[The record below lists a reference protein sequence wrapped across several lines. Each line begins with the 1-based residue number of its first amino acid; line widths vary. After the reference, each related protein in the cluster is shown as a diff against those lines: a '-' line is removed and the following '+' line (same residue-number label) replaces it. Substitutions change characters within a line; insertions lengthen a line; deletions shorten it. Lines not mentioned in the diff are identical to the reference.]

1 VSEIVSSTTSPVFS
15 AFKKLWAQSEGAD
28 PARDVSGGPG
38 RGGNSAPA
46 PPGPATAA
54 IGSRG
59 GGSAAPATVWVAS
72 ACSPGGTPDANGKSG
87 TLGVLPGA
95 AGKRPA
101 SSDGNRATTNP
112 VSGAAA
118 GGVAALKAFGAMSH
132 GSGPRPKDEAI
143 AVIEPRP
150 NDLLLVKGG
159 EHSRDMGGSTR
170 SLRDSYRDRARLG
183 SSTHAIVVPS
193 ADSPF
198 PRPSEAPIN
207 GHPGAQPV
215 RQRMLRLASPL
226 LLASASA
233 QAASSGW
240 MPDPI
245 QGRDSP
251 GRILMNDADTKIWTR
266 MDQGEAECA
275 MTQMLQQQKQQKQ
288 QVQQQQQQQ
297 QQTGGAKHASGSSAS
312 VLPTAE
318 DAAAPPLTTRG
329 IGRGSFV
336 FAYRPGLP
344 VARSIHDLAAGS
356 AKSNSPGQ
364 TSADHKATLTLE
376 VGSSG
381 DVMLMVDQERD
392 RRPLKRDPNESAPLP
407 DVLKPGDQDVLLGR
421 GGT

>member
-1 VSEIVSSTTSPVFS
+1 
-15 AFKKLWAQSEGAD
+15 L
-28 PARDVSGGPG
+28 
-38 RGGNSAPA
+38 
-46 PPGPATAA
+46 
-54 IGSRG
+54 
-59 GGSAAPATVWVAS
+59 
-72 ACSPGGTPDANGKSG
+72 SPGGTPDANGNS
-87 TLGVLPGA
+87 LPGA

-101 SSDGNRATTNP
+101 RSDGNRAPSNA
-112 VSGAAA
+112 VSGSGA
-118 GGVAALKAFGAMSH
+118 GGVAALEAAAAMSV
-132 GSGPRPKDEAI
+132 GAVPVPMEETN

-150 NDLLLVKGG
+150 NDQLLVKGG
-159 EHSRDMGGSTR
+159 EHSRDMGGSRR
-170 SLRDSYRDRARLG
+170 SLRDSYRVRARLG
-183 SSTHAIVVPS
+183 SSTHAIVAPS
-193 ADSPF
+193 ADSHF

-356 AKSNSPGQ
+356 AKSNSPGW
-364 TSADHKATLTLE
+364 TSADHKATPTLE

-381 DVMLMVDQERD
+381 DAALMVDQDRD
-392 RRPLKRDPNESAPLP
+392 RQPLKRDPNDSAPLP